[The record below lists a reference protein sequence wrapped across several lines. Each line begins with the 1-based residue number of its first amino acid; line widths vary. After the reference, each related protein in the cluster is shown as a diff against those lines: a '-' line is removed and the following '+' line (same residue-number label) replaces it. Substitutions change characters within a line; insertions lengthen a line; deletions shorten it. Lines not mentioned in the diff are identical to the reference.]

1 MTDRPREIPKQGIRS
16 RRTTKEVHRAEP
28 KINLELAKILE
39 SDGLDVTWESE
50 ISQNR
55 RIDIEVKTGDNI
67 RIAIECEKQTSVS
80 RKTKHAEAIKDAV
93 SRLYPA
99 PVVDIAV
106 ALVYPSS
113 CRSTADLNRH
123 TEIECATV
131 TYERARLIRNS
142 RGSNLTGI
150 DRKDTRMDFQ
160 SELPH
165 VTDTVVPSVHWEKI
179 PAGHLSYYVSNL
191 HRDVGQPDIVAG
203 ELSRT
208 LTDVVRRLTK
218 NQHESLAMSLKFN
231 YVKPAKSTATNQ
243 QNNDV
248 AENAAKRALLVI
260 AGAALFHAKVS
271 DHIPKRKP
279 ENCAKWPPKTLD
291 ECLLG
296 GNVRNDLIDTWTLI
310 STKVDYRPIF
320 DSAIS
325 VLSTCTG
332 RQFSDAVREVAK
344 WASKTADKIDSMR
357 HDLLGN
363 LFHRVLD
370 SAPYDGSFYTSVPT
384 ATLLAGIAM
393 EDCEHIHKQT
403 SNYKIMD
410 PSCGT
415 GTLLMAAAERLMH
428 LNSKLEPRLIVEDV
442 LYGVDI
448 NATACHLAAT
458 TIGLLSPVTKFS
470 RMNIYVAKFGNY
482 GNDGYHAGS
491 LEMYE
496 SGKDPGLLPYTNWE
510 GGSDQQINT
519 GVSRQD
525 DWQRS
530 IDLLIMNPPF
540 TRNALAHDHLGPRDE
555 AGVTAREADIFSDA
569 PPGIRHGSGPM
580 FILLAEKLLKRKGT
594 LAMVLPL
601 VVTNSAGNMTI
612 RKFLAKNFHIDTI
625 VVSHDPR
632 RPWFS
637 DSTSIAEVLI
647 VAKRPILSKKP
658 TRVISL
664 ASNPDTVRGAA
675 SLVVKLQNNMP
686 DDTYSISNWSH
697 QKIIEG
703 DWSAVLFYSPYL
715 VESFASI
722 KNGTMFRTQP
732 LGSVASTGEPPQGV
746 RMIFAPSDSPPDVNK
761 DVARPSRYDHSTS
774 EVTCMHSFPNKYLI
788 RNPKH
793 KKSGNDWKNLAG
805 RSWNKGGYLHIVERA
820 RLNLTHVV
828 ALKTDSKSVG
838 SSWHSVT
845 PNDVDPRTWS
855 QAMSVYLNSSIG
867 IVAMLGVRTPKI
879 PDYPRWGVGNIRTI
893 PIPIMNNNI
902 ISLLSDAYNIHCD
915 SNLGTLKE
923 PSNVR
928 VLLDEVV
935 CDALGLNKD
944 TVVTMRQQLSVEPMV
959 TQRRVGKI

>member
-1 MTDRPREIPKQGIRS
+1 M
-16 RRTTKEVHRAEP
+16 
-28 KINLELAKILE
+28 
-39 SDGLDVTWESE
+39 
-50 ISQNR
+50 
-55 RIDIEVKTGDNI
+55 
-67 RIAIECEKQTSVS
+67 
-80 RKTKHAEAIKDAV
+80 

-99 PVVDIAV
+99 PLVDIAV
-106 ALVYPSS
+106 AIVYPTS
-113 CRSTADLNRH
+113 CRNANDLNRN
-123 TEIECATV
+123 TELDCATV
-131 TYERARLIRNS
+131 TYERARLLKNS
-142 RGSNLTGI
+142 RGTNLININQKNIHKG
-150 DRKDTRMDFQ
+150 FQ
-160 SELPH
+160 SELPREQTL
-165 VTDTVVPSVHWEKI
+165 VPTVRWEKI
-179 PAGHLSYYVSNL
+179 LAGDLSDYVSNL

-203 ELSRT
+203 ELYRI
-208 LTDVVRRLTK
+208 LTDVVRRLSK
-218 NQHESLAMSLKFN
+218 NQHENLATSLKFN
-231 YVKPAKSTATNQ
+231 YIKPPKTVSTDQ
-243 QNNDV
+243 HNDDR
-248 AENAAKRALLVI
+248 AENAAKRALLVV
-260 AGAALFHAKVS
+260 AGAALFHAKVN

-279 ENCAKWPPKTLD
+279 EGCVNWPPKTLD
-291 ECLLG
+291 DCIMG

-332 RQFSDAVREVAK
+332 QQFSDAIREVSK

-370 SAPYDGSFYTSVPT
+370 SAPHDGSFYTSVPT
-384 ATLLAGIAM
+384 ATLLAGIAIR
-393 EDCEHIHKQT
+393 DYKDVQ
-403 SNYKIMD
+403 KIMD

-428 LNSKLEPRLIVEDV
+428 LNNQLDPRFIVEDV

-458 TIGLLSPVTKFS
+458 TIGLLSPVTKFN

-482 GNDGYHAGS
+482 GNDGYYAGS

-519 GVSRQD
+519 GMSRKL

-530 IDLLIMNPPF
+530 ADLLIMNPPF
-540 TRNALAHDHLGPRDE
+540 TRNALAHDHLGPQDE
-555 AGVTAREADIFSDA
+555 AGVTAREANIFSDA

-580 FILLAEKLLKRKGT
+580 FILLAEKLVKRKGT

-601 VVTNSAGNMTI
+601 VVTNGAGNMTI
-612 RKFLAKNFHIDTI
+612 RKFLAKKFHIDTI
-625 VVSHDPR
+625 VVSHDPM

-647 VAKRPILSKKP
+647 VAKRPGPSKAP
-658 TRVISL
+658 TRVVSL
-664 ASNPDTVRGAA
+664 ASNPDTVRAAA
-675 SLVVKLQNNMP
+675 SLVVKLQNNTP
-686 DDTYSISNWSH
+686 TDTCRISEWPY

-715 VESFASI
+715 VECFSNI
-722 KNGTMFRTQP
+722 RNGVLFKTQP
-732 LGSVASTGEPPQGV
+732 LGNVATTGEPPQGV
-746 RMIFAPSDSPPDVNK
+746 RMTFSTSDSPPSIGEDVP
-761 DVARPSRYDHSTS
+761 RPSRYNHTTS

-793 KKSGNDWKNLAG
+793 AKSGTDWKNLAD
-805 RSWNKGGYLHIVERA
+805 RSWAKGGLLHIAERV

-828 ALKTDSKSVG
+828 ALKTDGKSIG

-845 PNDVDPRTWS
+845 PNDADPRTWS
-855 QAMSVYLNSSIG
+855 QAMAVYLNSSIG
-867 IVAMLGVRTPKI
+867 VVAMLGVRTPKI
-879 PDYPRWGVGNIRTI
+879 PDYPRWGVNNIRSI
-893 PIPIMNNNI
+893 PVPIMNNNM
-902 ISLLSDAYNIHCD
+902 ISSLSDAYDVHSD

-923 PSNVR
+923 PSNTR
-928 VLLDEVV
+928 VLLDEIVR
-935 CDALGLNKD
+935 DTLNLSND
-944 TVVTMRQQLSVEPMV
+944 TVVTIRHQLSVEPMV
-959 TQRRVGKI
+959 TQKCPGQI